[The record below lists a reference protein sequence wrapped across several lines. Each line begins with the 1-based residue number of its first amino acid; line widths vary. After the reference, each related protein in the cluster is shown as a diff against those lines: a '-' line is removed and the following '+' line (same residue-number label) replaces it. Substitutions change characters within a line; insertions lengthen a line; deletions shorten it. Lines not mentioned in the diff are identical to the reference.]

1 MAKDRDKLTAS
12 LESENTGGLLSGFL
26 AEEDVFDRRALWRLG
41 SWGAAS
47 VGAVVLA
54 VYANQSSIAVHR
66 EQAAVAVDLSR
77 QAQQIE
83 LVARESKNEAR
94 QLASAIETLNN
105 DRDRLFSRVTGL
117 EQGLESVTG
126 AIAKQQAASAASSPA
141 APTSAQASTTTEP
154 LAPAPN
160 PPSAPVPVPS
170 PRA

>member
-12 LESENTGGLLSGFL
+12 FESENTGGLLSGFL

-94 QLASAIETLNN
+94 QLASAIETLNG
-105 DRDRLFSRVTGL
+105 DRDRLFTRVTGL

-126 AIAKQQAASAASSPA
+126 TIAKQQAASATSPPA
-141 APTSAQASTTTEP
+141 APASA
-154 LAPAPN
+154 
-160 PPSAPVPVPS
+160 
-170 PRA
+170 